1 MRSASARLLA
11 VASSGRLMASC
22 SGGKGS
28 GTTKFNLASLTADGQ
43 DAQLCTTGDLTWT
56 VDRVI
61 KGGGTGAA
69 RSARMS
75 DGIGFLKLRV
85 RHGVTEI
92 VKLVEP

>member
-1 MRSASARLLA
+1 
-11 VASSGRLMASC
+11 MASC

-61 KGGGTGAA
+61 KTVGSAP
-69 RSARMS
+69 RSTRLPDS
-75 DGIGFLKLRV
+75 LGFLKLRV
-85 RHGVTEI
+85 RHGVAEVT
-92 VKLVEP
+92 KLVEP

>member
-1 MRSASARLLA
+1 
-11 VASSGRLMASC
+11 MASC